1 MKFNKPIIMFVLTLF
16 SHLAFAIDYIPSP
29 KLGIKLPNK
38 GGVEDFGVQRPSSCD
53 PSLSYV
59 KPIFRKYSAI
69 TSVATEK
76 EEWISA
82 MGPRIAK
89 DIKTMDSNTVM
100 GFMRSNEENSR
111 TTWYTNTLHTAEQ
124 YTKIVAGNRS
134 PEDILQGIRQG
145 DPEFPKNCSEN
156 AMKNMG
162 GSQSIACAATGQLME
177 VLANTE
183 LFHLVV
189 CLAEGRNTNTQF
201 PVGAS
206 LGITSSNNTSRSS
219 DVTTTNSNGNSE
231 NNQFSSNNSTNNT
244 KPLTKAELKAQ
255 KAAQRAQQD
264 EQQAQQATQ
273 AAQDHQTKA
282 NQKRQGKRRRHEP
295 ENEAHNCIK
304 PDFGGLYG
312 GMENTCNFKV
322 WYTYCGYRPTENS
335 WLTGMNCEKQSF
347 GSDIVGPGKQDA
359 AHTKGVEKLFWF
371 ACKDPAWPVD
381 VEFVD
386 GDIKGRCHT
395 VGGGSD

>member
-1 MKFNKPIIMFVLTLF
+1 MKFNKPIIILLLTLF

-38 GGVEDFGVQRPSSCD
+38 GGVEDFGVQRPAACD

-59 KPIFRKYSAI
+59 KPIFRKYSSI
-69 TSVATEK
+69 TSVATEQ
-76 EEWISA
+76 EDMISA
-82 MGPRIAK
+82 MGPKIAK
-89 DIKTMDSNTVM
+89 DIKTNVYDSNAVM

-145 DPEFPKNCSEN
+145 DPEFPKNCSDN
-156 AMKNMG
+156 AMRNMG

-206 LGITSSNNTSRSS
+206 LGITSSNNSSRSS
-219 DVTTTNSNGNSE
+219 DEITTNSNGNSE
-231 NNQFSSNNSTNNT
+231 NNQSSSNNSTNNT

-255 KAAQRAQQD
+255 KA
-264 EQQAQQATQ
+264 ELQAQQATQ
-273 AAQDHQTKA
+273 VAQDHQTKA

-295 ENEAHNCIK
+295 ENEAHKCIS

-347 GSDIVGPGKQDA
+347 GSDEVGPGKQDA
-359 AHTKGVEKLFWF
+359 AHTHGVEKLFWF